1 MEHLKEWTC
10 PAPFSNIGANVET
23 SYLEIKDQKH
33 DFGGHKSNMNEE
45 PHQETLYPN
54 SGYPKGIPHSG
65 YHRPKWP
72 QYGEYKY
79 IPPLRF
85 VHALEHGSI
94 LFLYH
99 PCTPVE
105 LVQERNKYNNSFGQK
120 FQRYLGTLKEAPL
133 LDKQSKEN
141 NFTSGTFILE
151 RKSRKELC

>member
-45 PHQETLYPN
+45 PHQEALYPN

-105 LVQERNKYNNSFGQK
+105 LVQERNKYHLRVVQTQVILF
-120 FQRYLGTLKEAPL
+120 LKSM
-133 LDKQSKEN
+133 SKRVG
-141 NFTSGTFILE
+141 SDIKRL
-151 RKSRKELC
+151 

>member
-1 MEHLKEWTC
+1 
-10 PAPFSNIGANVET
+10 
-23 SYLEIKDQKH
+23 
-33 DFGGHKSNMNEE
+33 MNEE

>member
-105 LVQERNKYNNSFGQK
+105 LVQERNKYHLRIVQTQAILF
-120 FQRYLGTLKEAPL
+120 LK
-133 LDKQSKEN
+133 
-141 NFTSGTFILE
+141 
-151 RKSRKELC
+151 

>member
-1 MEHLKEWTC
+1 MKEWTC
-10 PAPFSNIGANVET
+10 QTPFSNIGANVNST
-23 SYLEIKDQKH
+23 YLEIKDQKH

-54 SGYPKGIPHSG
+54 SGYPNGIPHSG

-105 LVQERNKYNNSFGQK
+105 LVQERNLHY
-120 FQRYLGTLKEAPL
+120 Y
-133 LDKQSKEN
+133 
-141 NFTSGTFILE
+141 FTIMF
-151 RKSRKELC
+151 